1 MNKEENMNEQLEV
14 KIKMRFRD
22 ALRYHLYVAYSTM
35 VNRIFALL
43 SLTSLGMFIYSMITG
58 NATMDVR
65 FAKSFAL
72 LIPPFIFFVMIP
84 VKVWKATAALL
95 DSQLLKEEAI
105 YIFDVE
111 KVTLKTS
118 QGQAEIQWDEYIR
131 IVETRHDIRF
141 FMDKIQAQII
151 PKYGLTG
158 QEKQILRGIIAQAAG
173 PQITKIKPL

>member
-1 MNKEENMNEQLEV
+1 MNEQLEIKT
-14 KIKMRFRD
+14 KIRFRD
-22 ALRYHLYVAYSTM
+22 ALRYHLYVAYSTI
-35 VNRIFALL
+35 VNRIFAVL
-43 SLTSLGMFIYSMITG
+43 SLMSLGMFIYSMITG
-58 NATMDVR
+58 GATIDVR
-65 FAKSFAL
+65 FARSFAL

-105 YIFDVE
+105 YIFDLE

-118 QGQAEIQWDEYIR
+118 QGKADIKWDEYVR

-151 PKYGLTG
+151 PKYSLTG
-158 QEKQILRGIIAQAAG
+158 QQKQILRGIIVQAAD
-173 PQITKIKPL
+173 PQITKLKPV